1 MVGSYEGLV
10 PSDGA
15 YADIRGDGLPGL
27 AIGRIPALT
36 AAELTAYVSKVVAYE
51 SGGAGA
57 WAKQVL
63 LVADAPDAAGDY
75 AAGSDQLAAQVP
87 AGLQVAKDYLP
98 AGAGPAPNG
107 APPGPPLRALANRA
121 LPG

>member
-15 YADIRGDGLPGL
+15 YTDIKGDGLPGL

-51 SGGAGA
+51 SGGGGA

-75 AAGSDQLAAQVP
+75 AAGSDQRAAPGAARPQVGQDHP
-87 AGLQVAKDYLP
+87 P
-98 AGAGPAPNG
+98 AGAR
-107 APPGPPLRALANRA
+107 PGRTA
-121 LPG
+121 